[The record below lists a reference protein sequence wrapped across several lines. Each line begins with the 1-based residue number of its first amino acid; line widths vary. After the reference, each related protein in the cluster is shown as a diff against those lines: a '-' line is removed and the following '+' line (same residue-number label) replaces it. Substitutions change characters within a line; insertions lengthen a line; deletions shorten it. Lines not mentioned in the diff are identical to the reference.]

1 MAILEDPLRLVI
13 GDKAAKPLDR
23 VLELRTVGDLLR
35 HYPRRYE
42 TRGEL
47 TDLASLRDGEYVT
60 VQAVIAKVT
69 SRPMRGKRGTIFEA
83 TVTDGRGQLV
93 LTFFSRG
100 RQDWRERQLAPGLHG
115 LFSGQVSTFRG
126 KRQLAHPDYELLGEG
141 EDAAHAAAEYAAEM
155 IPVYPA
161 AREIT
166 SWRIAASVRIALD
179 VLDIEDPIPR
189 AIRERHGLCGL
200 ADALRGIHR
209 PIDLADVRGSTQRLK
224 WDEAF
229 LLQTV
234 LAQRR
239 LAATAYSATPR
250 PRLPDGLLDAYDA
263 RLPFELTVGQE
274 LAGAQISDEI
284 AVDHP
289 MHRLLQGEVG
299 SGN

>member
-23 VLELRTVGDLLR
+23 ALGLRTVGDLLR

-47 TDLASLRDGEYVT
+47 TDLASLR
-60 VQAVIAKVT
+60 
-69 SRPMRGKRGTIFEA
+69 
-83 TVTDGRGQLV
+83 
-93 LTFFSRG
+93 
-100 RQDWRERQLAPGLHG
+100 
-115 LFSGQVSTFRG
+115 
-126 KRQLAHPDYELLGEG
+126 EG

-189 AIRERHGLCGL
+189 PIRERHGLCGL

-209 PIDLADVRGSTQRLK
+209 PIDRADVRRSRERLK

-234 LAQRR
+234 LAQRP
-239 LAATAYSATPR
+239 LAATGDSATPR
-250 PRLPDGLLDAYDA
+250 PPGPPRPLHA
-263 RLPFELTVGQE
+263 
-274 LAGAQISDEI
+274 
-284 AVDHP
+284 
-289 MHRLLQGEVG
+289 
-299 SGN
+299 